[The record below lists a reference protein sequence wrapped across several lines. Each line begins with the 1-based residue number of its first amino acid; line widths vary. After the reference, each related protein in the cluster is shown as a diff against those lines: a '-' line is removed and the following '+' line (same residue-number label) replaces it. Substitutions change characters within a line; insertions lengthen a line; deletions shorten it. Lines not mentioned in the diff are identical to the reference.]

1 MKYYKELLLKKLT
14 DSGWELEEQNNDTDW
29 WLEEYWKVKSIKDS
43 WGKEIYI
50 MFLVD
55 PQYDGSNK
63 SQAVW
68 AVMAVIEIPEDR
80 PLGNEGIILM
90 DLQKGSFD
98 QKLEDFV
105 LGVNEYRNKIGL

>member
-1 MKYYKELLLKKLT
+1 
-14 DSGWELEEQNNDTDW
+14 
-29 WLEEYWKVKSIKDS
+29 
-43 WGKEIYI
+43 
-50 MFLVD
+50 
-55 PQYDGSNK
+55 
-63 SQAVW
+63 
-68 AVMAVIEIPEDR
+68 MAVIEIPEDR